1 MTALSVLC
9 SPPRSGVFIAV
20 VQVAVGLPSHPFLK
34 SFLFEPPKQIESV
47 VSLSLGRIVSYLE
60 LGPLPSYLFSFG
72 VSG

>member
-1 MTALSVLC
+1 MTALSIIS

-20 VQVAVGLPSHPFLK
+20 VPTAVRLPSHPSL
-34 SFLFEPPKQIESV
+34 SPSLRLPKQIESI
-47 VSLSLGRIVSYLE
+47 VSLSLGRVVSYLE

>member
-1 MTALSVLC
+1 MTALSVPR

-20 VQVAVGLPSHPFLK
+20 VPTVVGLPSHLSLSPSLR
-34 SFLFEPPKQIESV
+34 LPKQIELV
-47 VSLSLGRIVSYLE
+47 VSLSLGRIISYLE

>member
-1 MTALSVLC
+1 MTALFIPC
-9 SPPRSGVFIAV
+9 SPPRSGVFIAEV
-20 VQVAVGLPSHPFLK
+20 PTTVGLPSHPSLCP
-34 SFLFEPPKQIESV
+34 SLRPPKEIESV